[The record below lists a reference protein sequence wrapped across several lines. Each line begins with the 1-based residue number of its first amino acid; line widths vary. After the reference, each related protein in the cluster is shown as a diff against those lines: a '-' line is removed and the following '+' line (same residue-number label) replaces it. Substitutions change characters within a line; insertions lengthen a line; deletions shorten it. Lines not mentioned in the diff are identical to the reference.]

1 MLRVTRPLLPK
12 VTVPMQLFHSV
23 DDHTL
28 PVSNTEIIMKGV
40 GSKIKQRI
48 ELTNSYHVAT
58 IDYDA
63 EFIYE
68 NSRVFIETHAGE

>member
-63 EFIYE
+63 EIIYE
-68 NSRVFIETHAGE
+68 NSRIFIETQAGE

>member
-1 MLRVTRPLLPK
+1 MLKNTGERLHD

-28 PVSNTEIIMKGV
+28 PVSNTEIVMKGV
-40 GSKIKQRI
+40 GSRIKQRI

-58 IDYDA
+58 VDYDA
-63 EFIYE
+63 EIIFE
-68 NSRVFIETHAGE
+68 NSRIFIESQCS